1 VGWGSNVWVRATL
14 ETTYGTYNAAG
25 TVLWFR
31 LADDTAFSLIPIP
44 QRKEINSAD
53 GGNRPV
59 QNVSSRII
67 IIGKLRTPV
76 YPTQCAAI
84 LNWGT
89 TITANSLPSYTVDWF
104 DSFEARRYTG
114 VGVNNLKL
122 SCASTAEEGVAYFD
136 LDLTAQAVATVTLIQ
151 PAFSVFPTEN
161 PYKHIESSTGFVLHN
176 TRTQYNAFSMEVANI
191 LKATF
196 DELPTIS
203 NLVYCGRTIDIKSSF
218 QYIDVNDRTDFEA
231 QTAEAASILFTKAS
245 PAHTLSLDWKATG
258 RITSRDQSLPLGDIT
273 RQGIG
278 FRAFY
283 DATATTDFSFVET

>member
-1 VGWGSNVWVRATL
+1 MGWGSNQWVRATL

-25 TVLWFR
+25 TLLWFR
-31 LADDTAFSLIPIP
+31 LTGDTAFSMMPTP
-44 QRKEINSAD
+44 QRKELNSAD

-59 QNVSSRII
+59 QNISSRVVIG
-67 IIGKLRTPV
+67 GKLRTPV

-89 TITANSLPSYTVDWF
+89 TLTANALPSYTLDWF
-104 DSFEARRYTG
+104 DSFESRRYLG
-114 VGVNNLKL
+114 VIPSKLKL
-122 SCASTAEEGVAYFD
+122 SCAGTVDEGAAYFD
-136 LDLTAQAVATVTLIQ
+136 LDLMGQAVGAVTLAQ

-161 PYKHIESSTGFVLHN
+161 PYLHKESSTGFILHN
-176 TRTQYNAFSMEVANI
+176 TRTMYNAFSMEVTNV
-191 LKATF
+191 LKGTF
-196 DELPTIS
+196 DELATIS

-218 QYIDVNDRTDFEA
+218 QYVDVNDRTDFEA
-231 QTAEAASILFTKAS
+231 QTAEPASILFTKAA

-258 RITSRDQSLPLGDIT
+258 RITSRDQTIPLGDVA

>member
-1 VGWGSNVWVRATL
+1 VGWGSTVYARFTL
-14 ETTYGTYNAAG
+14 ESTYGTYNAAG
-25 TVLWFR
+25 TLFWAR
-31 LADDTAFSLIPIP
+31 LAGDTAFSMMPTP
-44 QRKEINSAD
+44 GRKEINSAD

-59 QNVSSRII
+59 QNVSSRVMIG
-67 IIGKLRTPV
+67 GKLRTPV

-84 LNWGT
+84 LGWGT
-89 TITANSLPSYTVDWF
+89 SLTSNALPSYTVDWF
-104 DSFEARRYTG
+104 DSFETRRYLG
-114 VGVNNLKL
+114 VGVNKLKL
-122 SCASTAEEGVAYFD
+122 SCASTSDEGMAYFD
-136 LDLTAQAVATVTLIQ
+136 LDLTAQAVSTVTLAA
-151 PAFSVFPTEN
+151 PAFSVFPTEL

-191 LKATF
+191 LKGTF

-273 RQGIG
+273 RQGVG
-278 FRAFY
+278 LRAFY
-283 DATATTDFSFVET
+283 DATATTDFSFTET